1 MLFLGFLYLTSA
13 LGTVMLLTLMILRI
27 GALVGD
33 CPVAQARARAVS
45 ITIATGF
52 AAIGAGGVIMI
63 GAVLPALGDASFAAL
78 MLALGFAAL
87 CLGLGFTHA
96 MGTLR
101 AALVPHQPD
110 QAPDP
115 AADAA

>member
-1 MLFLGFLYLTSA
+1 SI
-13 LGTVMLLTLMILRI
+13 TVPRAEVKYRNPRKSMGLSPFMQAV
-27 GALVGD
+27 GA
-33 CPVAQARARAVS
+33 CPVTQARARAVS

-63 GAVLPALGDASFAAL
+63 GAVLPMLDDAPFAAL

-101 AALVPHQPD
+101 AALVPHQPVP
-110 QAPDP
+110 APDTAP
-115 AADAA
+115 DAA

>member
-1 MLFLGFLYLTSA
+1 MLFLALLYTVLA
-13 LGTVMLLTLMILRI
+13 LGAVVALTLMILRI

-33 CPVAQARARAVS
+33 CPVTQARARAVS
-45 ITIATGF
+45 VTVATGF

-63 GAVLPALGDASFAAL
+63 GALLPVLRDAPLVAL

-101 AALVPHQPD
+101 AALVP
-110 QAPDP
+110 APSNP
-115 AADAA
+115 EVAAA

>member
-1 MLFLGFLYLTSA
+1 MLFLAFLYITFA
-13 LGTVMLLTLMILRI
+13 LGAVIALTLMILRI

-33 CPVAQARARAVS
+33 CPVTRARARAVS

-63 GAVLPALGDASFAAL
+63 GAVLPVLKDAPFAAL

-101 AALVPHQPD
+101 AALLPAEPAPEPAP
-110 QAPDP
+110 QA
-115 AADAA
+115 A

>member
-1 MLFLGFLYLTSA
+1 MLLLGFFYITFA
-13 LGTVMLLTLMILRI
+13 LGAVIALTLMILRI

-33 CPVAQARARAVS
+33 CPVSQARTRAVS
-45 ITIATGF
+45 ITVATGF
-52 AAIGAGGVIMI
+52 AAFGAGGVIMI
-63 GAVLPALGDASFAAL
+63 GAVLPVLEDAPFAAL

-101 AALVPHQPD
+101 AALLPAQHEPEPD
-110 QAPDP
+110 MG
-115 AADAA
+115 

>member
-1 MLFLGFLYLTSA
+1 MLILGLFYITLA
-13 LGTVMLLTLMILRI
+13 LGAVVALTLMILRI

-33 CPVAQARARAVS
+33 CPVTQARARAVS

-63 GAVLPALGDASFAAL
+63 GAVLPVLAEVPFAAL

-101 AALVPHQPD
+101 AALMPQNP
-110 QAPDP
+110 APD
-115 AADAA
+115 AG